1 MARIFIIFFVA
12 LVGGITVGCRPQL
25 YMPSS
30 TDPAMQNDLLRG
42 RKLYVNHCS
51 SCHNL
56 HLPTDYGVQQWK
68 KNVDEMQE
76 RSKINNNEKQLILQY
91 LTYQR

>member
-1 MARIFIIFFVA
+1 MIRIFIILFVA
-12 LVGGITVGCRPQL
+12 VVGCVAFGCRPQL
-25 YMPSS
+25 YLPSS
-30 TDPAMQNDLLRG
+30 TNPSKQNDLLRG

-56 HLPTDYGVQQWK
+56 HLPSEYGAEQWK

-76 RSKINNNEKQLILQY
+76 RSKISDNEKQLILQY
-91 LTYQR
+91 LTY